1 MLLLND
7 YLISGCEDNHLYIHN
22 KNNYE
27 LLSKIDTKN
36 SVHEIIY

>member
-7 YLISGCEDNHLYIHN
+7 YLISGGDNHLYIHN

-27 LLSKIDTKN
+27 LISKVNTKN
-36 SVHEIIY
+36 TVE